1 MQLGRTPFQPRPPW
15 WAAGAL
21 VSRAPI
27 RALVLAAIVG
37 GCDRPAPPRVVE
49 TGEQTPGAVNAAL
62 DSVYAAFSEAYARA
76 NVQMLMDRVYAP
88 DAFYMPAG
96 SPILEGQD
104 QFRGQF
110 SFLEPYARDG
120 LPGPDIAFDII
131 DRDVDGDL
139 AYDIGIY
146 TIDPGAPGGQ
156 PGRGKFLV
164 VWKRNSQG
172 EWRIHADSFS
182 PLE

>member
-1 MQLGRTPFQPRPPW
+1 MRPILPVRRHAAVPVTFLLLLGT
-15 WAAGAL
+15 
-21 VSRAPI
+21 
-27 RALVLAAIVG
+27 LAA
-37 GCDRPAPPRVVE
+37 CTTPPDPDPDRA
-49 TGEQTPGAVNAAL
+49 AVDQAL

-88 DAFYMPAG
+88 DAFYLPVG

-146 TIDPGAPGGQ
+146 TIDSGGPGGQ